1 MSPLLS
7 ISTFRRTDATGG
19 SRGEAMPER
28 EIIIVKREQIMAETF
43 GHSNNFDTLSL
54 SQVLTYNNLYI
65 VKIRGCPRKYKAF
78 LAEMQGRP
86 VSFIASTPCSFKE

>member
-1 MSPLLS
+1 
-7 ISTFRRTDATGG
+7 
-19 SRGEAMPER
+19 
-28 EIIIVKREQIMAETF
+28 MAETF

-78 LAEMQGRP
+78 LA
-86 VSFIASTPCSFKE
+86 